1 MSKTVVQLQAEVK
14 AAEDNVR
21 RLEKEVATLEG
32 QINAAKDEMEREFQV
47 DTVEAAEKLLVK
59 YTAEVDKLTAS
70 RDALAQELEGIL
82 AGNDAQS
89 PAKV

>member
-47 DTVEAAEKLLVK
+47 DTV
-59 YTAEVDKLTAS
+59 
-70 RDALAQELEGIL
+70 
-82 AGNDAQS
+82 
-89 PAKV
+89 